1 MTRGFILGKFMP
13 VHTGH
18 LFLIEA
24 ANKLVDQL
32 TVLVCTRDC
41 ESINGDLR
49 YQWVQSSVE
58 KSVRVLHLHR
68 NIPQE
73 PADHPDFWTIWQTT
87 INTLHPESIDVVFGS
102 EAYINTL
109 AEVLLAAPIIIDLER
124 ESVPVSATAIR
135 QSPTKNWE
143 FLPKAVRPYYQKKI
157 CFLGAES
164 TGKTTLCTLLAK
176 HYNTKC
182 IPEYGRTYDVSVREG
197 ENWKADDFVT
207 LARTHRAIADTIV
220 GSSGPVVFEDTDLL
234 QTVVWAEYLLGAVP
248 KELEALLIEWRP
260 AAHYFLLAS
269 NVEWIDD
276 GTRYSGNIN
285 TRKWFFDQLMSLLI
299 RYQCDFS
306 VIDNTTWNERFLSV
320 KRQLDL
326 MGNS

>member
-1 MTRGFILGKFMP
+1 MP

-41 ESINGDLR
+41 EPIDGDLR

-68 NIPQE
+68 EIPQE
-73 PADHPDFWTIWQTT
+73 PADHPDFWAIWQTT

-143 FLPKAVRPYYQKKI
+143 FLPKAVRPYHQKKI

-164 TGKTTLCTLLAK
+164 TGKTSLCTLLAK

-182 IPEYGRTYDVSVREG
+182 IPEYGRTYDVSVRDRKDWQAG
-197 ENWKADDFVT
+197 DFVT

-220 GSSGPVVFEDTDLL
+220 GNAGAVVFEDTDLL
-234 QTVVWAEYLLGAVP
+234 QTIVWAKYLLGTVP

-276 GTRYSGNIN
+276 GTRYSGDM
-285 TRKWFFDQLMSLLI
+285 TVREQFFSRLHSLLT
-299 RYQCDFS
+299 RYQCS
-306 VIDNTTWNERFLSV
+306 VSIIDNTNFEDHYLSA
-320 KRQLDL
+320 KIKLDEIL
-326 MGNS
+326 GC

>member
-1 MTRGFILGKFMP
+1 MTRGFVLGKFMP

-41 ESINGDLR
+41 EPIDGDLR

-68 NIPQE
+68 EIPQE
-73 PADHPDFWTIWQTT
+73 PADHPDFWAIWQTT

-135 QSPTKNWE
+135 QSPTKNWK
-143 FLPKAVRPYYQKKI
+143 FVPKVVRPYYQKKI
-157 CFLGAES
+157 SILGAES

-182 IPEYGRTYDVSVREG
+182 IPEYGRTYDASVRDG
-197 ENWKADDFVT
+197 KDWQVDDFVT

-220 GSSGPVVFEDTDLL
+220 GNAGAVVFEDTDLL
-234 QTVVWAEYLLGAVP
+234 QTIMWAEYLLGVVP
-248 KELEALLIEWRP
+248 KELEALITKWKP
-260 AAHYFLLAS
+260 ATHYFLLAP

-276 GTRYSGNIN
+276 GTRYSGDM
-285 TRKWFFDQLMSLLI
+285 TVREQFFSRLHSLLT
-299 RYQCDFS
+299 RYQCSFS
-306 VIDNTTWNERFLSV
+306 IIDNANFEDRYLSA
-320 KRQLDL
+320 KTKLDEML
-326 MGNS
+326 G